1 MVSKNKRGV
10 IEGGGRVY
18 LYVYVFLCLPPGE
31 LDDEI
36 ALSVYENRA
45 NLPDMD
51 SVTQLTS
58 DNFHT
63 AVAEYSLTV
72 VLFYL
77 KCKPHSPHCAVSK

>member
-1 MVSKNKRGV
+1 MYLC
-10 IEGGGRVY
+10 VY
-18 LYVYVFLCLPPGE
+18 MFVCLPAGE

-36 ALSVYENRA
+36 AQSVYENRG

-58 DNFHT
+58 DSFHS
-63 AVAEYSLTV
+63 AVAEHSLTV

-77 KCKPHSPHCAVSK
+77 KCKPHSPPKVEMHVDGI